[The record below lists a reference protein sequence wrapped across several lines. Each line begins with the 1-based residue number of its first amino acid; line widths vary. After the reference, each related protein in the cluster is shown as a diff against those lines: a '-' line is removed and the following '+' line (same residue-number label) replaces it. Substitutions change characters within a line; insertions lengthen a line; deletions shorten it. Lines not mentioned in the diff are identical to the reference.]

1 MAVCSVISMI
11 KTPAK
16 CNQSADQYYGRNH
29 NRAVKW
35 FTCTLRKKLTLCLR
49 LNHPKI
55 FRTRNLYCG
64 TLLSKL
70 SRKPMSA
77 PCTKRTCCVGNLRS
91 AFGVRTDLASGKRC
105 SGRTKKFQI
114 DFRLYRKPPLKLRL
128 QSPSFIGHLFS
139 VST

>member
-35 FTCTLRKKLTLCLR
+35 FTCTLRKKSNLCLR

-55 FRTRNLYCG
+55 FRTRNLYSG

-77 PCTKRTCCVGNLRS
+77 PGTERPWRDVRLKS
-91 AFGVRTDLASGKRC
+91 AFGCKAEV
-105 SGRTKKFQI
+105 GRPGSQG
-114 DFRLYRKPPLKLRL
+114 
-128 QSPSFIGHLFS
+128 SF
-139 VST
+139 